1 MAALELPPASQPLES
16 LLPVRPVMTR
26 HMQQD
31 SLRSQLKEVLGR
43 PPVFGLL
50 GYVE

>member
-1 MAALELPPASQPLES
+1 MAEPELQPASESLES
-16 LLPVRPVMTR
+16 LPAARPVMTC
-26 HMQQD
+26 HAQQD